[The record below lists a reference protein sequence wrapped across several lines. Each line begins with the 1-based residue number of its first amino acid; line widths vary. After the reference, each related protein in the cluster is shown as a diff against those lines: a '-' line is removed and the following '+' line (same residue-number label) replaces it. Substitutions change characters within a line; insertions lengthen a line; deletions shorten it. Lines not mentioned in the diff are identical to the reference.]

1 MATMRFHIL
10 GSSAGKTVPRPFC
23 TCRVCTKARADG
35 GRDVRT
41 RCSVHLY
48 LDDEPQGRPRYA
60 IDFGPDL
67 SSNLIRF
74 KCSLDQLEHV
84 IFTHAHMD
92 HLETHLLNIRPS
104 ILSDRLALPMLSIYG
119 SGSVQEKIEATCD
132 LKALNAQFHRVD
144 PFTTFTAGELR
155 FSTLL
160 ANHGPG
166 TALNHIVEYGGKSV
180 LLAWDTGWWSDA
192 TWEAVAANTFDTV
205 ISECTVFGPSEV
217 ETDSRHLNFAT
228 LLEMRSRLIE
238 LGCVTE
244 ATPWS
249 TLHIG
254 DNGGLTYD
262 EAVSF
267 ALPHGITVGYDGQ
280 WVVIP

>member
-1 MATMRFHIL
+1 MPALRFHIL
-10 GSSAGKTVPRPFC
+10 GASAGKTVPRPFC
-23 TCRVCTKARADG
+23 TCRVCKKAREDG
-35 GRDVRT
+35 GRDIRT

-74 KCSLDQLEHV
+74 NASLDRLEHV

-104 ILSDRLALPMLSIYG
+104 ILSDRSALPTLNLYG
-119 SGSVQEKIEATCD
+119 SSSVEEKIVTACD
-132 LKALNAQFHRVD
+132 LEKLDMVFHRVD
-144 PFTTFTAGELR
+144 PFTSFTAGEIK

-166 TALNHIVEYGGKSV
+166 IALNHVISYGGKTV
-180 LLAWDTGWWSDA
+180 LLAWDTGWWSEE
-192 TWEAVAANTFDTV
+192 TWEALTDYRFDAV
-205 ISECTVFGPSEV
+205 ISECTALGPG
-217 ETDSRHLNFAT
+217 DADRAGRHLNFAT
-228 LLEMRSRLIE
+228 MIEMRERLI
-238 LGCVTE
+238 GTGAVTDR
-244 ATPWS
+244 TPWG

-262 EAVSF
+262 EMVAF
-267 ALPHGITVGYDGQ
+267 AQPHGITVGYDGL
-280 WVVIP
+280 WIEA

>member
-1 MATMRFHIL
+1 M
-10 GSSAGKTVPRPFC
+10 
-23 TCRVCTKARADG
+23 
-35 GRDVRT
+35 
-41 RCSVHLY
+41 
-48 LDDEPQGRPRYA
+48 
-60 IDFGPDL
+60 
-67 SSNLIRF
+67 
-74 KCSLDQLEHV
+74 
-84 IFTHAHMD
+84 
-92 HLETHLLNIRPS
+92 LN
-104 ILSDRLALPMLSIYG
+104 IYG
-119 SGSVQEKIEATCD
+119 SGSVQDKIEAACN
-132 LKALNAQFHRVD
+132 LEALNAQFHRVD